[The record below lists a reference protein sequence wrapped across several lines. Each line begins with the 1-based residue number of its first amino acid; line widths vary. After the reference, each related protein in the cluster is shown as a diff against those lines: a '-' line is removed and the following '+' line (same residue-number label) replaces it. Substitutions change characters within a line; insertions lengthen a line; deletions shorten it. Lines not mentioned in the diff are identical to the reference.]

1 MGQSH
6 ARPFFLHCAG
16 SGFDGVDWV
25 VSRTCSEFS
34 ASEAAAVVSACFL
47 RSVTERVIV
56 LTVSAK

>member
-16 SGFDGVDWV
+16 SGGEVVDCV
-25 VSRTCSEFS
+25 VSWTRSEFS
-34 ASEAAAVVSACFL
+34 ASEAAAVVSDCFL